1 MYTDSDTRSLHDTL
15 PSFGSGAFS
24 GFFGIGGGFM
34 IVPGIVAATGM
45 PMINAVGTSL
55 VAVTAFGLTTAANY
69 AWSGLV
75 DWQLAALFIAGGAIG
90 SWLGLKGAQRLSARK
105 GGLTTL
111 FALLVQLGRESCRA
125 SVWQD
130 V

>member
-24 GFFGIGGGFM
+24 GFFGIGGGFL

-69 AWSGLV
+69 AWSGLRSEEHTSELQSLMRISYAV
-75 DWQLAALFIAGGAIG
+75 FC
-90 SWLGLKGAQRLSARK
+90 
-105 GGLTTL
+105 LTKNTKHYYITHSHIPYSIPI
-111 FALLVQLGRESCRA
+111 F
-125 SVWQD
+125 
-130 V
+130 